1 MAVVLAMSNLQPLD
15 YLTQLS
21 TMARDLLNHMVLP
34 SIPMAM
40 PPAMLAAPS
49 MDILISMAKGQLTLN
64 LMVLPSIH
72 MAMLPAM
79 LDEPSMDTQDMARDL
94 LNHMVL
100 VLLSTLALP
109 PASMVQPP
117 MASPTM
123 AREMLR
129 LKPVQMQRLTLMLSM
144 ATMAMLLQL
153 PMEVMAMDGQAATPQ
168 SLASTAMATHT
179 PTGVKME
186 APDNNC
192 DRLYVEL

>member
-15 YLTQLS
+15 CPTQLS

-49 MDILISMAKGQLTLN
+49 MDILISMAKGQLIPN

-72 MAMLPAM
+72 MALLPAM
-79 LDEPSMDTQDMARDL
+79 LDVPSMDTQDMARDL

-109 PASMVQPP
+109 PASMDPPP
-117 MASPTM
+117 MAILDM
-123 AREMLR
+123 ARGQ
-129 LKPVQMQRLTLMLSM
+129 LKLSF
-144 ATMAMLLQL
+144 L
-153 PMEVMAMDGQAATPQ
+153 P
-168 SLASTAMATHT
+168 
-179 PTGVKME
+179 
-186 APDNNC
+186 
-192 DRLYVEL
+192 

>member
-1 MAVVLAMSNLQPLD
+1 MLVV
-15 YLTQLS
+15 
-21 TMARDLLNHMVLP
+21 
-34 SIPMAM
+34 
-40 PPAMLAAPS
+40 PS
-49 MDILISMAKGQLTLN
+49 MA
-64 LMVLPSIH
+64 
-72 MAMLPAM
+72 
-79 LDEPSMDTQDMARDL
+79 TQDMARDL

-129 LKPVQMQRLTLMLSM
+129 LKPVQMRRLTLMLSM
-144 ATMAMLLQL
+144 ATMAMLLQS
-153 PMEVMAMDGQAATPQ
+153 PMEVMATDGQAATPQ
-168 SLASTAMATHT
+168 FLASMAMATHT

-192 DRLYVEL
+192 DRFIC